1 MKRFHAWKTFTAS
14 VDKRFRAFE
23 GDTFS
28 DIKRLRAWKTLT
40 ASVDKRFRA
49 FEGDIASGAGKLHPS
64 EGVIV

>member
-1 MKRFHAWKTFTAS
+1 MKRFHAWKTF
-14 VDKRFRAFE
+14 
-23 GDTFS
+23 
-28 DIKRLRAWKTLT
+28 T